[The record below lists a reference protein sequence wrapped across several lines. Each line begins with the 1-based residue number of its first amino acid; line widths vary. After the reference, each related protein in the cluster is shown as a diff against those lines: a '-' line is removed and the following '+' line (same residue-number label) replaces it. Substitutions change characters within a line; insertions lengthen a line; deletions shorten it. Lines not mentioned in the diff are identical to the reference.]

1 MNKPFAVSGINVVSP
16 KGKALW
22 CKVTEPDR
30 KFDPEGTLST
40 TLVVDPNSPDVKA
53 FIERLEELQDQAYNE
68 TVESLGAKGSQ
79 VRKRPIFVDHVDQNG
94 NQTGNIVF
102 KFALKNVDAR
112 AKKGQQHSIQVV
124 DAQKQ
129 AVNPVP
135 LVGNDSVI
143 RVASYVYPYYMAMSK
158 EIGLS
163 MMWTKMQI
171 IDLVEYSGGAS
182 GGDFDEED
190 GFTAKA
196 ETSDSF
202 GEDDF

>member
-1 MNKPFAVSGINVVSP
+1 MNKPFAVTGATFVSP

-40 TLVVDPNSPDVKA
+40 SLVLNPESPDVKA
-53 FIERLEELQDQAYNE
+53 FIESLEELQDKAYTE

-79 VRKRPIFVDHVDQNG
+79 VRKRPIYTAHVDQNG

-112 AKKGQQHSIQVV
+112 KAKGSPHTIGVV
-124 DAQKQ
+124 DSQKQ
-129 AVNPVP
+129 PVHPVP
-135 LVGNDSVI
+135 LVGNDSTI

-171 IDLVEYSGGAS
+171 IDLVSYAVDE
-182 GGDFDEED
+182 FDAED
-190 GFTAKA
+190 GFTAEA
-196 ETSDSF
+196 ASPESF